1 MPPFGEACVCNPW
14 SHRDSFFFYR
24 RGAVNLIPSTAQ
36 RRRWFEI
43 VKREGT
49 PSCVPAIFHFPY
61 GERLSQEPHDTVLV
75 RALLHFLQMCAS
87 RRQPVRLA
95 TAVPSFFSWPPL
107 RLKTPRFR
115 WFLTG
120 TLRKWNP
127 RPACGTAFSSAHNIS
142 SVCVCVCVVIIL
154 FRTASIKTASIK
166 NQSACYKDNSSL

>member
-1 MPPFGEACVCNPW
+1 MCVCKAWN
-14 SHRDSFFFYR
+14 HRDLSGLVFILHYG

-75 RALLHFLQMCAS
+75 RALLHFLQMCTS

-107 RLKTPRFR
+107 RLKTPGFAGS
-115 WFLTG
+115 LLVLLGNG
-120 TLRKWNP
+120 TLGRRVAPHSVQYAISQVCLASCQPGMSPK
-127 RPACGTAFSSAHNIS
+127 SAS
-142 SVCVCVCVVIIL
+142 RGPVERVYVFL
-154 FRTASIKTASIK
+154 
-166 NQSACYKDNSSL
+166 SLALER